1 MKYTELPENI
11 TENGETYWL
20 IEEPIN
26 NAHTGRF
33 MWWILKYA
41 TNRGTHLIKRFGF
54 GHVLVYSSNSQKELA
69 KTELLKKLNL
79 YYGD

>member
-26 NAHTGRF
+26 NAHTGRV
-33 MWWILKYA
+33 MWWLLKYV
-41 TNRGTHLIKRFGF
+41 TNRGTHLIKHLGV
-54 GHVLVYSSNSQKELA
+54 GPVLVYSSNSQKELA